1 VRLAI
6 LGGSFNPVHLGH
18 LHLAGSVVSACGYD
32 RLILIPAHISPFK
45 RRGEHAGSQDR
56 LDMLLASIPADPKL
70 SVDDMELK
78 RRGVS
83 YTVDTVNAVID
94 KYRPRGKPALIL
106 GDDLAADFYRWK
118 SAEEIAA
125 KADIILARRV
135 EPPPVFQFPF
145 PHHVLKND
153 VMAVSSQKIR
163 EYIATDGPWRYLV
176 PEGARIIIEE
186 RGLYGKA
193 APSVSAELTAAVE
206 EAARKT
212 LAPPRFLHSRSTAL
226 MARDLAL
233 RFGLDPAEAYLA
245 GIAHD
250 LGKPFTK
257 KKMLALAEKDGKPL
271 SALEKKKPGLLHG
284 RAAAVLLRGRFKVHN
299 KRVLEAVALH
309 TSGAA
314 DMGPLAMALYI
325 ADKIEFSREAV
336 NPALREMAENSLRLG
351 EPALPS
357 LLLAVLEDN
366 AAYLAAHRLELL
378 PATAELLQKLRKE
391 PA

>member
-1 VRLAI
+1 
-6 LGGSFNPVHLGH
+6 LGH
-18 LHLAGSVVSACGYD
+18 LHLADSVLSAFDYD

-45 RRGEHAGSQDR
+45 RRGEYGAANAGPQDR
-56 LDMLLASIPADPKL
+56 LDMLLASIPADPRF

-83 YTVDTVNAVID
+83 YTADTVNAVID

-118 SAEEIAA
+118 NAEEIAA
-125 KADIILARRV
+125 KTDIILARRV
-135 EPPPVFQFPF
+135 DPRPAFEFPF
-145 PHHVLKND
+145 PHKILNND
-153 VMAVSSQKIR
+153 MMAVSSQKIR
-163 EYIATDGPWRYLV
+163 EYAASDGPWRYLV
-176 PEGARIIIEE
+176 PAGARVIIEE

-193 APSVSAELTAAVE
+193 ASSVSAELTAAVE

-212 LAPPRFLHSRSTAL
+212 LAAERFLHSRSTAL
-226 MARDLAL
+226 TARDLAL
-233 RFGLDPAEAYLA
+233 RFGLNPAEAYLA

-250 LGKPFTK
+250 LGKSLNK
-257 KKMLALAEKDGKPL
+257 KRMLALAEKDGRPV
-271 SALEKKKPGLLHG
+271 SALERKKPGLLHG
-284 RAAAVLLRGRFKVHN
+284 RAAAVLLQGRFKLHN

-314 DMGPLAMALYI
+314 DMGPLAMVVYI

-336 NPALREMAENSLRLG
+336 NPALREMAGKAPRPG
-351 EPALPS
+351 EKALSS

-366 AAYLAAHRLELL
+366 AAYLAENKLELL

-391 PA
+391 LT